1 MCYRQKRGDFLLA
14 TRLQSSPHLIGGTV
28 TPLSID
34 AITHDTTALQ
44 DFKRDCI
51 VGSHMDD
58 DLVRAYALE
67 AQKAMEE
74 EANRRIA
81 EQTDAEEEERLRNT
95 RVEDV
100 VETEHLVPVL
110 LSRLGSVR
118 AALDG
123 HGGGIAVSKWERVT
137 NGFSFVLDLT
147 GACLSCGAAPGTLE
161 GVRNDL
167 ESDAEIERIQ
177 FSTTLLDTFDELGR
191 EFILAHGNVEFVD
204 VSSGN

>member
-1 MCYRQKRGDFLLA
+1 
-14 TRLQSSPHLIGGTV
+14 
-28 TPLSID
+28 
-34 AITHDTTALQ
+34 
-44 DFKRDCI
+44 
-51 VGSHMDD
+51 MDD

-95 RVEDV
+95 RIEDV
-100 VETEHLVPVL
+100 VETDYLVPVL
-110 LSRLGSVR
+110 LSRLGMVR

-123 HGGGIAVSKWERVT
+123 HGGGIAVSKWERKES
-137 NGFSFVLDLT
+137 GFCFVLDLT

-167 ESDAEIERIQ
+167 QADTEIELVQ
-177 FSTTLLDTFDELGR
+177 FSTNLLDTFDELGR